1 MSSEPE
7 VLFERRGE
15 AGIITLN
22 RPKALNALSHAMV
35 RLIHPQMLEWA
46 QDDTISRVVLKA
58 AGERAFCAGGDIRA
72 IYDLGRAGRYEEALE
87 FWREEYLLNHYIGT
101 YPKPYVSL
109 IDGICM
115 GGGFGLSAHG
125 TYRVAGDRYLF
136 AMPEVNIGL
145 FPDVGGTHVLP
156 RLPGARGVY
165 LALTGVRIKSADALA
180 TGLAT
185 HTVPSARFAELEAA
199 LCGSGAVPEVLAAF
213 ASVPEPAPLDVHGA
227 LIADIFQ
234 QGDLKIILARLDE
247 RAAAG
252 DEAGAF
258 AAKASAAM
266 RAACPTSL
274 CITMEQMR
282 RGPALDLA
290 GCLVTEFRIVNRVAR
305 GHDFYEGVR
314 AILVDKDNTPRW
326 QPARL
331 EQVDPAVIAAQF
343 APIPDELALAAHLEP
358 AAR

>member
-22 RPKALNALSHAMV
+22 RPKALNALSHQMV
-35 RLIHPQMLEWA
+35 RMIHPQLLDWA
-46 QDDTISRVVLKA
+46 QDPQVTRVVLKA

-72 IYDLGRAGRYEEALE
+72 IYDLGRSGRADEAIT

-125 TYRVAGDRYLF
+125 TYRVAGERYLF

-145 FPDVGGTHVLP
+145 FPDVGGTYVLP

-165 LALTGVRIKSADALA
+165 LALTGARIKAADAKA
-180 TGLAT
+180 VGLAT
-185 HTVPSARFAELEAA
+185 HVVPSARFAEVEAA
-199 LCGSGAVPEVLAAF
+199 LAAGEPVADLLAAR
-213 ASVPEPAPLDVHGA
+213 AAAPEPAPLDAHGA
-227 LIADIFQ
+227 LIADAFGRGSI
-234 QGDLKIILARLDE
+234 DAILVRLGE
-247 RAAAG
+247 FASEG
-252 DEAGAF
+252 GEAGAF
-258 AAKASAAM
+258 AGRAAESM

-274 CITMEQMR
+274 AITVEQMR
-282 RGPALDLA
+282 RGPGLTLA
-290 GCLVTEFRIVNRVAR
+290 GALATEYRVVNRVAH

-314 AILVDKDNTPRW
+314 AIIVDKDNSPRW
-326 QPARL
+326 EPARL
-331 EQVDPAVIAAQF
+331 ADVDPAVIAAHF
-343 APIPDELALAAHLEP
+343 APVADELPLAAEL
-358 AAR
+358 A